1 MSSCI
6 WRCNGTY
13 RFHPEPGSQTDR
25 ETPRYFAAAGTSL
38 LAIGLLFACEAHG
51 VISQGIDAV
60 ILTILTREISLL
72 AGSTREA

>member
-1 MSSCI
+1 MARI
-6 WRCNGTY
+6 VFTLNQD
-13 RFHPEPGSQTDR
+13 PKQTVR
-25 ETPRYFAAAGTSL
+25 LRRYFAAAGTSL